1 MSTPVLSIDNPRG
14 TINVNGPMIMNGAIN
29 GPFITFLTYD
39 DTDSRTVYHA
49 GQAIVAISHALWD
62 VPSEY
67 NHLQTKDLEI
77 DACVDWVGET
87 VYSYDAV
94 FKLRLY
100 YGPGLTSYVDSTGNA
115 DPGIAM
121 HGCGIIAQTHHSDF
135 NSTMDGSRVQSRF
148 FIPNCPV
155 SAGSQLKLELRFQSY
170 HANTVYTNRDKGD
183 ATNNFN
189 HERGTTNYFMLIK

>member
-39 DTDSRTVYHA
+39 DTVSRTVYHGA
-49 GQAIVAISHALWD
+49 TAIVAISHALWD

-87 VYSYDAV
+87 VYSWDAV

-100 YGPGLTSYVDSTGNA
+100 
-115 DPGIAM
+115 
-121 HGCGIIAQTHHSDF
+121 
-135 NSTMDGSRVQSRF
+135 
-148 FIPNCPV
+148 
-155 SAGSQLKLELRFQSY
+155 
-170 HANTVYTNRDKGD
+170 
-183 ATNNFN
+183 
-189 HERGTTNYFMLIK
+189 